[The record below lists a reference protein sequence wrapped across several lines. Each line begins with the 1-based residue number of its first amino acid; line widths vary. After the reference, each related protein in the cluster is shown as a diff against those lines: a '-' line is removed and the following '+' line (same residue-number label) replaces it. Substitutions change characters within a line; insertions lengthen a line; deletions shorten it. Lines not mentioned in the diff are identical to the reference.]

1 MNLSKL
7 ETILKNE
14 SKYRLAQVKKALFYH
29 LIENWD
35 EATVLAKTMRE
46 KLREN
51 CDLEI
56 HAENLISKDDRTIKA
71 AITLSDGLKIETVLM
86 RYEGRNTVCVSS
98 QVGCPMA
105 CAFCATG
112 KGGFKRNL
120 TQWEIVE
127 QVLYFSRLLK
137 KDNEH
142 IGNVV
147 VMGMGEPFLNYD
159 NVLSALRILNDK
171 DGFNL
176 GVRKLSVSTCG
187 IIPGIKRF
195 ANEKEDFNLAISLN
209 APNDKLRS
217 KLMPV
222 NEKHNLSE
230 LFSAIDEYI
239 KKKDRK
245 VMFEYLLIKG
255 VNDLPEHARE
265 LSGLMRRPLCF
276 VNLIPYNPT
285 SEYLPPMEGGTKGG
299 VGKRFTPSDEKTVQ
313 AFKKILLDLG
323 VWTTE
328 RFRFGQD
335 IQAACGQ
342 LVGK

>member
-1 MNLSKL
+1 MGDNTMNLSKL
-7 ETILKNE
+7 EDILKDE
-14 SKYRLAQVKKALFYH
+14 SKYRLAQVIKALFYH
-29 LIENWD
+29 FIDNWD
-35 EATVLAKTMRE
+35 EATVLAKVLRE
-46 KLREN
+46 KLRAN

-56 HAENLISKDDRTIKA
+56 HAKDSVSKDDRTIKSL
-71 AITLSDGLKIETVLM
+71 ITLSDGLKIETVLM
-86 RYEGRNTVCVSS
+86 RYQGRNTVCVSS

-112 KGGFKRNL
+112 HGGFKRNL

-195 ANEKEDFNLAISLN
+195 AEEKEDFNLAISLH

-222 NEKHNLSE
+222 NQKHNLLE
-230 LFSAIDEYI
+230 LFAAVDEYI

-255 VNDLPEHARE
+255 VNDSPEHARE
-265 LSGLMRRPLCF
+265 LAGLMRRPLCF

-285 SEYLPPMEGGTKGG
+285 GLPRQSEAAAG
-299 VGKRFTPSDEKTVQ
+299 VFNPSGAETVQ
-313 AFKKILLDLG
+313 NFKKLLLDAG

-335 IQAACGQ
+335 IKAACGQ
-342 LVGK
+342 LVGRP

>member
-7 ETILKNE
+7 EDILKDE
-14 SKYRLAQVKKALFYH
+14 SKYRLAQVKKALFFH

-35 EATVLAKTMRE
+35 EATVLAKILRE

-56 HAENLISKDDRTIKA
+56 HAKDSVSKDDRTIKSL
-71 AITLSDGLKIETVLM
+71 ITLGDGLKIETVLM
-86 RYEGRNTVCVSS
+86 QYQGRNTVCVSS

-127 QVLYFSRLLK
+127 QVLYFFRLLK

-142 IGNVV
+142 VGNVV

-195 ANEKEDFNLAISLN
+195 ANEKEDFNLAISLH

-222 NEKHNLSE
+222 NQKHNLSE
-230 LFSAIDEYI
+230 LFSAVDEYI

-255 VNDLPEHARE
+255 VNDSPEHARE
-265 LSGLMRRPLCF
+265 LAGLMRRPLCF

-285 SEYLPPMEGGTKGG
+285 SPRQSEAAAGMFK
-299 VGKRFTPSDEKTVQ
+299 PSDEQTVQ

-335 IQAACGQ
+335 IKAACGQ
-342 LVGK
+342 LVT

>member
-1 MNLSKL
+1 
-7 ETILKNE
+7 
-14 SKYRLAQVKKALFYH
+14 
-29 LIENWD
+29 
-35 EATVLAKTMRE
+35 
-46 KLREN
+46 
-51 CDLEI
+51 
-56 HAENLISKDDRTIKA
+56 
-71 AITLSDGLKIETVLM
+71 
-86 RYEGRNTVCVSS
+86 
-98 QVGCPMA
+98 MA